1 LYLIISV
8 IPKKIVMRKEDKR
21 FTCRMILFLLFNI
34 LFADCGKKPGNTDV
48 DLPVVAGNTTVSYLE
63 DQTNFSN
70 PERGFY
76 SEILSE
82 SSAPSSLTQA
92 FFDQLK
98 RNDIT
103 LIRRLY
109 SMVTFRSGPISAAYL
124 QHIQD
129 DMDMVRNNGCKVI
142 LRFSYTNNEPE
153 PWNDAPRNIIL
164 TQIDQLTNILQRNVD
179 VIAMMEAGFI
189 GRWGE
194 WHDSSNGLANPA
206 DMKIVLFKLLD
217 ALPKSRDVVV
227 RYQQAKKDIFGINEP
242 IGDAEAFNESNRSRT
257 GHHNDCFLAADEDWG
272 TYWPND
278 PLSLAAQKEYLSQEN
293 KYLPQQGETCNCNSP
308 RSDCTV
314 AVKELAQMRWSALN
328 REYIECVL
336 NSWKTQGCYDEI
348 SKRLGYRFRLLT
360 AELPKIVKTDA
371 PLSLNIVL
379 KNDGFAS
386 PYNARD
392 MELVLRS
399 KSTATVTRIKLLQDP
414 RTWLP
419 DRATIKINENVMI
432 PASLLP
438 GEYDLLLNFPDPEI
452 TLNTKPAY
460 SIRLANQNVWES
472 TTGFNSLQAAVTI
485 VKQ

>member
-1 LYLIISV
+1 MSKENNKFSYCII
-8 IPKKIVMRKEDKR
+8 
-21 FTCRMILFLLFNI
+21 LLLLSNI
-34 LFADCGKKPGNTDV
+34 LFAGCGKKPGNIVV
-48 DLPVVAGNTTVSYLE
+48 DPPVVVGNTTISYLE
-63 DQTNFSN
+63 DQTDFSN

-92 FFDQLK
+92 YLDQLK
-98 RNDIT
+98 SKNIT

-109 SMVTFRSGPISAAYL
+109 SMITFRSGPISAAYL

-129 DMDMVRNNGCKVI
+129 DMDMIRNNGFKII
-142 LRFSYTNNEPE
+142 LRFSYTNNEPA
-153 PWNDAPRNIIL
+153 PWDDAPLNIVSSH
-164 TQIDQLTNILQRNVD
+164 IDQLTNILQKNAD

-206 DMKIVLFKLLD
+206 DMKTVLFKLLD

-227 RYQQAKKDIFGINEP
+227 RYQQSKKDIFETNEP
-242 IGDAEAFNESNRSRT
+242 IGDADGFNKSNRSRT
-257 GHHNDCFLAADEDWG
+257 GHHNDCFLASDEDWG

-278 PLSLAAQKEYLSQEN
+278 PASLEAQKNYLREEN
-293 KYLPQQGETCNCNSP
+293 KYLPQQGETCNCNAP
-308 RSDCTV
+308 RSDCSA

-336 NSWKTQGCYDEI
+336 DSWKTQGCYDEI
-348 SKRLGYRFRLLT
+348 SKRLGYRFRLLS
-360 AELPKIVKTDA
+360 AEIPKSVKIDA
-371 PLSLNIVL
+371 PLSLNLVL

-386 PYNARD
+386 PYNARN

-399 KSTATVTRIKLLQDP
+399 KANAAVTRIRLFHDP

-419 DRATIKINENVMI
+419 DSATIKITVDVII

-460 SIRLANQNVWES
+460 SIRLANQNVWEA
-472 TTGFNSLQAAVTI
+472 TTGYNSLQAAVTI
-485 VKQ
+485 VK